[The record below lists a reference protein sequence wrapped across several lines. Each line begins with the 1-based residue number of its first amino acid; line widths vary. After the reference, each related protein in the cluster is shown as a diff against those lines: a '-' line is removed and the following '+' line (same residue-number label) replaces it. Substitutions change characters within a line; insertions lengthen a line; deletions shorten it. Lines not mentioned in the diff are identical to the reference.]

1 MWERLLSPENLGR
14 ALRRVRANAGAPG
27 VDGMTTEELVPW
39 LREHWASVRQA
50 LDAGTYRPSP
60 VRRVV
65 IPKPGGGERLLG
77 VPTCLDRLICQA
89 IAQVLTPIF
98 DPGFSGS
105 SFGFRPGRS
114 AHQAVRVA
122 RRCIQDGLEWVVDID
137 LDRFFDRV
145 QFDVLMAR
153 VARKVNDRKVL
164 RLIRSYLEAGVM
176 VDGIRQA
183 TVEGTP
189 QGSPLSPVLSNV
201 MLDDLDREL
210 WERGHRFVRYA
221 DDLRVFVRSERAAQR
236 VFESVCGVIER
247 RLKLKVNREKSS
259 IRHAAQATL
268 LGFGFLLTGSQV
280 RIRVAPKAIKRLK
293 DQLRILT
300 RRSWRRVDGLP
311 HRQAQPVHHRLD
323 GLLPARGLQERRFR
337 DLDGWLRRRLRQV
350 RWKEWKTT
358 AAKRHNLRIRGI
370 SESNARKWAGSSKG
384 YWRVAASKVLQVSL
398 PNSYWDHLGL
408 KTLAA
413 RPGSV
418 SIRRLD
424 EPPDAGPH
432 VRWCGRGR
440 GNPAP
445 SRSRS
450 LTQRPDGEGQA
461 RGQAR

>member
-1 MWERLLSPENLGR
+1 VSTPAERSGRPARPEDAVIPGLEASLWEQMLSPENLGR

-39 LREHWASVRQA
+39 LREHWASVRQD

-114 AHQAVRVA
+114 AHQAVRAA
-122 RRCIQDGLEWVVDID
+122 RRCIQDGLVWVVDID

-153 VARKVNDRKVL
+153 VARKVDDRKVL

-176 VDGIRQA
+176 VDGIRQE

-189 QGSPLSPVLSNV
+189 QGSPLSPVLSNI

-280 RIRVAPKAIKRLK
+280 TIQVAPKAIKRLK

-300 RRSWRRVDGLP
+300 RRSWRVSMEFRIG
-311 HRQAQPVHHRLD
+311 RLNRFTTGWMAYFWLAD
-323 GLLPARGLQERRFR
+323 AERAFAS
-337 DLDGWLRRRLRQV
+337 LDGWLRRRLRQV

-370 SESNARKWAGSSKG
+370 SERSARKWGGSSKG
-384 YWRVAASKVLQVSL
+384 YWRVAGSKVLQVSL
-398 PNSYWDHLGL
+398 PNSYWDRLGL
-408 KTLAA
+408 KTL
-413 RPGSV
+413 SQTWQ
-418 SIRRLD
+418 RL
-424 EPPDAGPH
+424 
-432 VRWCGRGR
+432 
-440 GNPAP
+440 NPTA
-445 SRSRS
+445 
-450 LTQRPDGEGQA
+450 
-461 RGQAR
+461 

>member
-1 MWERLLSPENLGR
+1 LSTPAERSGRPARPEDAVIPGLEVSLWERLLSAENLGR

-98 DPGFSGS
+98 DPQFSGS

-114 AHQAVRVA
+114 AHQAVRAA
-122 RRCIQDGLEWVVDID
+122 RRCIQDGLEWVADID

-153 VARKVNDRKVL
+153 VARKVDDRKVL
-164 RLIRSYLEAGVM
+164 KLIRSYLEAGVM
-176 VDGIRQA
+176 VDGVRQA
-183 TVEGTP
+183 TAEGTP
-189 QGSPLSPVLSNV
+189 QGSPLSPIMSNI

-210 WERGHRFVRYA
+210 WQRGHRFVRYA

-268 LGFGFLLTGSQV
+268 LGFGFYFDGSQV
-280 RIRVAPKAIKRLK
+280 RIRVAPKAIQRLK
-293 DQLRILT
+293 SRLRVLT
-300 RRSWRRVDGLP
+300 GRSWRVSMEFRIGKLNRFITGWMAYFRLADTE
-311 HRQAQPVHHRLD
+311 PV
-323 GLLPARGLQERRFR
+323 FR
-337 DLDGWLRRRLRQV
+337 SLDGWLRRRLRQV

-370 SESNARKWAGSSKG
+370 SESSARKWAGSSKG
-384 YWRVAASKVLQVSL
+384 YWRVAGSKVLQVSL
-398 PNSYWDHLGL
+398 PNAYWNRLGL
-408 KTLAA
+408 KTL
-413 RPGSV
+413 SQTWQ
-418 SIRRLD
+418 RL
-424 EPPDAGPH
+424 
-432 VRWCGRGR
+432 
-440 GNPAP
+440 NPTA
-445 SRSRS
+445 
-450 LTQRPDGEGQA
+450 
-461 RGQAR
+461 

>member
-1 MWERLLSPENLGR
+1 MLSAENLGR
-14 ALRRVRANAGAPG
+14 APWRVRANGGAPG
-27 VDGMTTEELVPW
+27 VDGMTTGQLRPW
-39 LREHWASVRQA
+39 LHEHWAGVREA

-114 AHQAVRVA
+114 AHQAVKAA
-122 RRCIQDGLEWVVDID
+122 RRCVQDGLEWVADID

-153 VARKVNDRKVL
+153 VARKVDDRKVL

-176 VDGIRQA
+176 VDGIRQPTA
-183 TVEGTP
+183 EGTP
-189 QGSPLSPVLSNV
+189 QGSPLSPILSNI

-210 WERGHRFVRYA
+210 WTRGHRFVRYA
-221 DDLRVFVRSERAAQR
+221 DDLRVFVRSERAARR

-268 LGFGFLLTGSQV
+268 PGFGFFLSGTQAG
-280 RIRVAPKAIKRLK
+280 IRVAPKAVRRLK
-293 DQLRILT
+293 GQLRVLT
-300 RRSWRRVDGLP
+300 GRSWRVSMDFRIGKLNRLITGWMAYFWLADSE
-311 HRQAQPVHHRLD
+311 PV
-323 GLLPARGLQERRFR
+323 FR
-337 DLDGWLRRRLRQV
+337 SLDGWLRRRLRQV
-350 RWKEWKTT
+350 RWKEWKST

-370 SESNARKWAGSSKG
+370 SESSARKWAGSSKG
-384 YWRVAASKVLQVSL
+384 YWRVAGSKVLQVSL
-398 PNSYWDHLGL
+398 PNAYWNRLGL
-408 KTLAA
+408 LTL
-413 RPGSV
+413 SQTWQ
-418 SIRRLD
+418 RL
-424 EPPDAGPH
+424 
-432 VRWCGRGR
+432 
-440 GNPAP
+440 NPTA
-445 SRSRS
+445 
-450 LTQRPDGEGQA
+450 
-461 RGQAR
+461 

>member
-1 MWERLLSPENLGR
+1 LSTAAERSGRPARPEDAVIPGLEVSLWERLLSPENLGR
-14 ALRRVRANAGAPG
+14 ALRRVRANGGAPG

-39 LREHWASVRQA
+39 LREHWVATRQV

-60 VRRVV
+60 ARRVV

-77 VPTCLDRLICQA
+77 VPTCLDRLIQQA

-98 DPGFSGS
+98 DPFFSGS

-114 AHQAVRVA
+114 ARQAVRAA
-122 RRCIQDGLEWVVDID
+122 RRCIQDGLLWVVDID

-153 VARKVNDRKVL
+153 VARKVDDRKVL
-164 RLIRSYLEAGVM
+164 KLIRSYLEAGVM
-176 VDGIRQA
+176 VDGLKQA

-210 WERGHRFVRYA
+210 WQRGHRFVRYA

-259 IRHAAQATL
+259 IRRAAQATL
-268 LGFGFLLTGSQV
+268 LGFGFFLDGARAGI
-280 RIRVAPKAIKRLK
+280 RIAPKAVQRLK
-293 DQLRILT
+293 DQLRMLT
-300 RRSWRRVDGLP
+300 RRRWSVSMDYRIGRLNRLITGWMAYFRLAERVSVLGK
-311 HRQAQPVHHRLD
+311 
-323 GLLPARGLQERRFR
+323 
-337 DLDGWLRRRLRQV
+337 LDGWLRRRLRQV

-370 SESNARKWAGSSKG
+370 SESQARKWAGVSRR
-384 YWRVAASKVLQVSL
+384 YWRVAGSQILQVSL
-398 PNSYWDHLGL
+398 PNSYWNHLGL
-408 KTLAA
+408 KTLS
-413 RPGSV
+413 RTWQ
-418 SIRRLD
+418 RL
-424 EPPDAGPH
+424 
-432 VRWCGRGR
+432 
-440 GNPAP
+440 NPA
-445 SRSRS
+445 
-450 LTQRPDGEGQA
+450 A
-461 RGQAR
+461 